1 MRYQITIVYTI
12 KLMGNT
18 VEHEKTLYR
27 TLARD
32 TTLEEIERDCLRQL
46 QDGYYEPRIVSVE
59 LTALAALVRKS

>member
-27 TLARD
+27 TLSRD
-32 TTLEEIERDCLRQL
+32 TTLKEIERDCLRQL
-46 QDGYYEPRIVSVE
+46 RDGYFEPSIVSVK